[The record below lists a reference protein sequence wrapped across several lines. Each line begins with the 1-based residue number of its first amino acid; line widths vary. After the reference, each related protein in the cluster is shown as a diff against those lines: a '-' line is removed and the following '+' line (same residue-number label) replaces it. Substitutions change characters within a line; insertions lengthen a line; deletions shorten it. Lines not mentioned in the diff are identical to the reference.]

1 MRMINCPNC
10 NRLSEMLTIKEAFV
24 FMENSRRTIY
34 RWIDDGKVHIRR
46 SAGGHTLICKTSL
59 LRPANNRSQ
68 DHRMVS
74 SL

>member
-1 MRMINCPNC
+1 
-10 NRLSEMLTIKEAFV
+10 MLTIKEAYM

-34 RWIDDGKVHIRR
+34 RWIDDGKVHIHR

-59 LRPANNRSQ
+59 LSPANNRSQ
-68 DHRMVS
+68 GRQMVS